1 MMGAP
6 SHAKRHKRVKDATG
20 GARCARLFAR
30 GGCVTVCVLM
40 RDRGACT
47 RGTGIGPR
55 VRWLCGIEL
64 N

>member
-20 GARCARLFAR
+20 GARERAFVWAGWVCYRVCLDAGPR
-30 GGCVTVCVLM
+30 GM
-40 RDRGACT
+40 YSRYRDRSA
-47 RGTGIGPR
+47 GP
-55 VRWLCGIEL
+55 VVVW